1 MYAIFLYYETVSR
14 FQYLFWNISYVNKFQ
29 TSKPGDT
36 CYELLEEW
44 EGFRDNAKYALE
56 GVGILVIGSIGL
68 VSNVLSMFIFKRSK
82 GNKNFHRLLIM

>member
-1 MYAIFLYYETVSR
+1 M
-14 FQYLFWNISYVNKFQ
+14 
-29 TSKPGDT
+29 
-36 CYELLEEW
+36 LEEW

-68 VSNVLSMFIFKRSK
+68 VGNVLSMFIFKRSK